1 VNMHGS
7 RSGGRVAAAL
17 FLFTGIVLGAC
28 RSSSSDSSAQ
38 QEPADLAA
46 LRKGLAEEATPF
58 LGRQAVA
65 VDAVREVE
73 LVAAPSA
80 LRLLDGRE
88 LNVWAYN
95 GQVPGPT
102 IRVRVGERLRVRLI
116 NRLPQPTSIHWHGV
130 RLPNGMDGVPGVTQP
145 PIEPGES
152 FLYDF
157 VARDAGTFW
166 FHPHL
171 RGSEQLERGLY
182 GVLIV
187 EDENP
192 PPVREFVWVLDDWL
206 VDETG
211 QIDPRFVTRHD
222 LAHDGRWGNVAGIN
236 GEVRPRF
243 SVSAGERVRIRLVNA
258 ANGRVFSPDFSA
270 LDAQI
275 VAFDGLPTGRPLD
288 VRGLELAPGN
298 RADVELVTSASDSGK
313 VLSIL
318 DRFTG
323 RPLVLAE
330 LVVGSPSDSESG
342 RPMQPQAGVVPEWSG
357 TERISPDLVF
367 RLNAASGGPFG
378 IEWSMNGRPMRHDH
392 SAAMSELHVAPYRL
406 PVGRWAKLRFVNESA
421 RLHPMHL
428 HGQFFKVLSRNATAV
443 DEGHWRDT
451 VLVHPREIVDIGL
464 VPVDQGQWML
474 HCHVLEH
481 QDSGMMTLIA
491 VDPEASRSR

>member
-1 VNMHGS
+1 MNKHGM
-7 RSGGRVAAAL
+7 RSSGRVIAAIL
-17 FLFTGIVLGAC
+17 LFTGVFLGAC
-28 RSSSSDSSAQ
+28 RSSSGEPEAQ
-38 QEPADLAA
+38 REPADIAA
-46 LRKGLAEEATPF
+46 LRKGLADEASPF
-58 LGRQAVA
+58 LRQQPVP

-73 LVAAPSA
+73 LIAAPTT

-88 LNVWAYN
+88 LDVWAYN

-102 IRVRVGERLRVRLI
+102 IRVRVGERLRVRLS

-145 PIEPGES
+145 PIAPGES
-152 FLYDF
+152 FTYEF

-187 EDENP
+187 EEENP
-192 PPVREFVWVLDDWL
+192 PPFRELVWVLDDWL
-206 VDETG
+206 LDEKG

-236 GEVRPRF
+236 GTIRPRV
-243 SVSAGERVRIRLVNA
+243 SVSAGERVRIRLINA
-258 ANGRVFSPDFSA
+258 ANGRVFSPDFSTF
-270 LDAQI
+270 DAHI
-275 VAFDGLPTGRPLD
+275 VAFDGLPTARPLD
-288 VRGLELAPGN
+288 VNGLELAPGN
-298 RADVELVTSASDSGK
+298 RVDIELLTSSDDSGK
-313 VLSIL
+313 VLPIV
-318 DRFTG
+318 DRFTR
-323 RPLVLAE
+323 RPIVLAE
-330 LVVGSPSDSESG
+330 LVVGSPSGSG
-342 RPMQPQAGVVPEWSG
+342 SGLPAQRAAGFVPAWLG

-367 RLNAASGGPFG
+367 RLNAAGGGPFG
-378 IEWSMNGRPMRHDH
+378 IEWSMNGRPMRHEH
-392 SAAMSELHVAPYRL
+392 SAVMSEVHVAPYRL

-428 HGQFFKVLSRNATAV
+428 HGQFFKVLSRNARPV

-451 VLVHPREIVDIGL
+451 VLVHPRETVDIGL
-464 VPVDQGQWML
+464 VPIDQGQWML

-481 QDSGMMTLIA
+481 QDSGMMTLIG
-491 VDPEASRSR
+491 VNTESGGVK